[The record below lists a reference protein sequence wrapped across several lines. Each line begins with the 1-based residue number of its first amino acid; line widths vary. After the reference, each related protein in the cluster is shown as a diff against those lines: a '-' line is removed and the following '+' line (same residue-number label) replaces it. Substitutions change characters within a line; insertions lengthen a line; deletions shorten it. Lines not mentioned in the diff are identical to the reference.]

1 MVHNKLSKLHSQ
13 LTVTLSQDCVE
24 ELIEE
29 NVISSKRY
37 TDLQNKHV
45 TAKNQYQ
52 TIIGRKLDLEIGVT
66 EITKVSGSNLKLVHR
81 LY

>member
-1 MVHNKLSKLHSQ
+1 M
-13 LTVTLSQDCVE
+13 
-24 ELIEE
+24 
-29 NVISSKRY
+29 ISSKRY

-66 EITKVSGSNLKLVHR
+66 EITKVGGSNLKLVHR